1 MRLAEGRGFRRG
13 QGVAAG
19 RRKRAGDTGSPTM
32 NWNWVSMTKKRVRR
46 PPRVC
51 SSQRMKI
58 TGTDF
63 ADVRDLLLRQEA
75 TIERIQT
82 ELLVQFQRIA
92 EIQAQLDSQQR
103 PNGRSK
109 ECGAKTERVSGA

>member
-1 MRLAEGRGFRRG
+1 
-13 QGVAAG
+13 
-19 RRKRAGDTGSPTM
+19 M
-32 NWNWVSMTKKRVRR
+32 NWNWVSMTKQRVRR
-46 PPRVC
+46 PPRVR

-63 ADVRDLLLRQEA
+63 AEVRDLLLRQEA